1 MKTEQIYSVSGNEF
15 TSNESGKQLL
25 QVDAVGKANNIRK
38 GERMWNYQGN
48 HKWTLGLLLQGK
60 QLLQN
65 MLSSESLHYALSR
78 RYIQLGVTA
87 SDKLKHEE
95 SYCLQ

>member
-38 GERMWNYQGN
+38 GERM
-48 HKWTLGLLLQGK
+48 
-60 QLLQN
+60 
-65 MLSSESLHYALSR
+65 
-78 RYIQLGVTA
+78 
-87 SDKLKHEE
+87 
-95 SYCLQ
+95 